1 MKQTGGRPDVMKS
14 HERES
19 LFMLSETIYLQ
30 EEKLEFSPKMLL
42 PGFILKLIYFNLQKL
57 FFTIVT
63 VMCLT
68 GKENC
73 N

>member
-1 MKQTGGRPDVMKS
+1 MKS
-14 HERES
+14 HERE
-19 LFMLSETIYLQ
+19 FMLSETICLQ
-30 EEKLEFSPKMLL
+30 EEKLEFSPKMVL

-57 FFTIVT
+57 FLTIVT